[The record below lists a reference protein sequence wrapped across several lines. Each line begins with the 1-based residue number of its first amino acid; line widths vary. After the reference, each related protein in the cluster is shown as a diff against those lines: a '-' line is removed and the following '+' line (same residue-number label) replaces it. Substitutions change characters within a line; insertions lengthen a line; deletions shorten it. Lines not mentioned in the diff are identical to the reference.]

1 MILQDLEDVVKKAI
15 NGIVVF
21 SFGSNVHSDDIGEEK
36 IQAII
41 NTFRSFPDYTFFWKF
56 EPKNVKNVPSN
67 VYVRGWLPQLDLLAH
82 KNTILFITHGGT
94 LGLQEAVWYG
104 VPILG
109 IPIFGDQFMNL
120 ISLERKG
127 AAKILQ
133 IENLRVKTFKK
144 AIKDVVGL
152 VK

>member
-1 MILQDLEDVVKKAI
+1 MEDIAKGAI
-15 NGIVVF
+15 NGIVIF
-21 SFGSNVHSDDIGEEK
+21 SLGTNARSDAIGKDK

-41 NTFRSFPDYTFFWKF
+41 NTFRSFPDYTFIWKY
-56 EPKNVKNVPSN
+56 ESKDLKNLPENVII
-67 VYVRGWLPQLDLLAH
+67 RAWLPQQDLMAH

-120 ISLERKG
+120 NNLERKG

-133 IENLRVKTFKK
+133 IENLREKTFKK
-144 AIKDVVGL
+144 AIKDVL
-152 VK
+152 SYVK

>member
-1 MILQDLEDVVKKAI
+1 M
-15 NGIVVF
+15 
-21 SFGSNVHSDDIGEEK
+21 
-36 IQAII
+36 
-41 NTFRSFPDYTFFWKF
+41 
-56 EPKNVKNVPSN
+56 KNVPSN
-67 VYVRGWLPQLDLLAH
+67 VYVRGWLPQQDLLAH

-120 ISLERKG
+120 IGLERKG

-144 AIKDVVGL
+144 AIKDVVGF